1 MAAQVRR
8 HVGAQVGALRNPRSL
23 GARLVLILTAVGVAG
38 AVAIT
43 LLLAAII
50 TPSFG
55 KLERRS
61 VDAHVERTH
70 AALGEYANKV
80 ESAVK
85 DYGDW
90 NDSYDYMAAPSAAFE
105 RESFS
110 PLAMANLDVNAMAY
124 VGNDRRIVI
133 ARWIDESHRD
143 QPAMR
148 ARLMRMIGRFDLP
161 QLLQG
166 RSSANFYARLGG
178 VVAAVGVARVRRSD
192 GTGAPRG
199 FVLMAREFTSPQLAE
214 LLQLD
219 ARIELQPAREEVVQ
233 QSAGRM
239 TITVPID
246 GAGGEPVASA
256 RFAVPRDVS
265 MLGRRM
271 LLLAVAGSVLLL
283 LIVLMMLRRMIG
295 RLVLAPLARVE
306 QHMERVRA
314 SGSLALLE
322 DDGRRDEIGSLGLS
336 FNGMLTQLKD
346 LREQIEAQSFA
357 LGRSESAVAVM
368 HNVRNALSPISTVIS
383 HGMAKAAPVDQ
394 ATLARAAQ
402 ELGKPD
408 VPEARRTKLGAFVVA
423 GVAAMET
430 ARAEQVE
437 QLRIGRDALA
447 HVLDII
453 GQQQAAAHERPQ
465 LSECDLTD
473 VVAQNA
479 TIARYSGKTQI
490 AFSYPAEPCPVLAN
504 RVIVSQVVGNLF
516 ANAAEAIAAAGRAS
530 GRIMVSFAREDGRVV
545 VRISDDGEGFDA
557 DVGATLFQRGYSTR
571 AHKSGGLGLHWCAN
585 SMTAMEGA
593 LRLES
598 EGRGTGASAVLTL
611 KAPGAAVVAR
621 AA

>member
-1 MAAQVRR
+1 MAAHVRR
-8 HVGAQVGALRNPRSL
+8 HVGALRNPRSL
-23 GARLVLILTAVGVAG
+23 GARLVLILTAVGAAG

-50 TPSFG
+50 LPSFN

-70 AALGEYANKV
+70 AALAEYANKV

-90 NDSYDYMAAPSAAFE
+90 NDSYAYMARPSRAFE

-124 VGNDRRIVI
+124 VGNDRRVVI
-133 ARWIDESHRD
+133 ARWIDEARRD
-143 QPAMR
+143 RPDMR
-148 ARLMRMIGRFDLP
+148 ARLVRMIGERDLSKV
-161 QLLQG
+161 LED
-166 RSSANFYARLGG
+166 RSAANFYARLGG
-178 VVAAVGVARVRRSD
+178 VVAAVGVAKVRRSD
-192 GTGAPRG
+192 GTGTPRG
-199 FVLMAREFTSPQLAE
+199 FVLMAREISSAQLAE

-219 ARIELQPAREEVVQ
+219 ARIDLDPARTEAVQ
-233 QSAGRM
+233 QARARM
-239 TITVPID
+239 RITVPIA
-246 GAGGEPVASA
+246 GAGGAPVASA
-256 RFAVPRDVS
+256 RFTVPREVS
-265 MLGRRM
+265 LLGRRM

-283 LIVLMMLRRMIG
+283 LIVLVMLRRMIG

-306 QHMERVRA
+306 RHMERVRA

-336 FNGMLTQLKD
+336 FNAMLAQLKD

-383 HGMAKAAPVDQ
+383 HGIGKPSPVDQ
-394 ATLARAAQ
+394 ATLARAAG
-402 ELGKPD
+402 ELAKAD
-408 VPEARRTKLGAFVVA
+408 VPDARRAKLGAFVTA
-423 GVAAMET
+423 GVSAMEA

-465 LSECDLTD
+465 LSECDMTD
-473 VVAQNA
+473 VIAQNA

-490 AFSYPAEPCPVLAN
+490 AFSYPAEPHPVMAN
-504 RVIVSQVVGNLF
+504 RVILSQVVGNLF

-530 GRIMVSFAREDGRVV
+530 GTITVSFARVEGMVE
-545 VRISDDGEGFDA
+545 VRISDDGEGFEPS
-557 DVGATLFQRGYSTR
+557 VGATLFQRGYSTR

-598 EGRGTGASAVLTL
+598 AGRGTGASAILTL
-611 KAPGAAVVAR
+611 KAPAAIVLDQ

>member
-1 MAAQVRR
+1 MAAHVRR
-8 HVGAQVGALRNPRSL
+8 HVGARVGALRNPRSL
-23 GARLVLILTAVGVAG
+23 GARLVLILTLVGAGG
-38 AVAIT
+38 AVAIA

-50 TPSFG
+50 APSFG

-70 AALGEYANKV
+70 AALAEYANKV

-90 NDSYDYMAAPSAAFE
+90 NDSYDYMARPSATFE

-124 VGNDRRIVI
+124 VANDRRIVI
-133 ARWIDESHRD
+133 ARWIDEERRD
-143 QPAMR
+143 RPEMR
-148 ARLMRMIGRFDLP
+148 ARLMRAVARIDLP
-161 QLLQG
+161 HLLG
-166 RSSANFYARLGG
+166 SRSATNFYARMGN

-192 GTGAPRG
+192 GTGTPRG
-199 FVLMAREFTSPQLAE
+199 FVLMAREISSRQLAD

-219 ARIELQPAREEVVQ
+219 ATIDLTPSASEIVQ
-233 QSAGRM
+233 QSRARM
-239 TITVPID
+239 TITVPIE

-256 RFAVPRDVS
+256 RFTVPRDVTI
-265 MLGRRM
+265 LGRRM
-271 LLLAVAGSVLLL
+271 LLLAIAGSVLLL
-283 LIVLMMLRRMIG
+283 LVVLMMLRRMIG

-306 QHMERVRA
+306 RHMERVRA

-383 HGMAKAAPVDQ
+383 HGISRAAPVDQ
-394 ATLARAAQ
+394 AMLARAAE
-402 ELGKPD
+402 ELGKADIP
-408 VPEARRTKLGAFVVA
+408 PARREKLAAFVRS

-430 ARAEQVE
+430 ARGEQVE
-437 QLRIGRDALA
+437 QLGIGRDALG

-465 LSECDLTD
+465 LSVCDMTD
-473 VVAQNA
+473 VIAQNA
-479 TIARYSGKTQI
+479 TIARYSGRTQI
-490 AFSYPAEPCPVLAN
+490 AFSYPAEPCEVLAN
-504 RVIVSQVVGNLF
+504 RVILSQVVGNLF
-516 ANAAEAIAAAGRAS
+516 ANAAEAIAAAGRS
-530 GRIMVSFAREDGRVV
+530 GGRITVSFAREADQVT
-545 VRISDDGEGFDA
+545 VRISDDGEGFDPA
-557 DVGATLFQRGYSTR
+557 DAPTLFQRGYSTR

-585 SMTAMEGA
+585 SMTAMQGA

-598 EGRGTGASAVLTL
+598 DERGTGASAILSL
-611 KAPGAAVVAR
+611 LAPDLAQASAAA
-621 AA
+621 

>member
-1 MAAQVRR
+1 MAAIVRCR
-8 HVGAQVGALRNPRSL
+8 VGERVGALRNPRSL
-23 GARLVLILTAVGVAG
+23 GARLVLILTMVGAGG

-70 AALGEYANKV
+70 AALAEYANKV

-90 NDSYDYMAAPSAAFE
+90 NDSYDYMARPTAAFE

-124 VGNDRRIVI
+124 VGNDRRVVI
-133 ARWIDESHRD
+133 ARWIDDARRER
-143 QPAMR
+143 PVMR
-148 ARLMRMIGRFDLP
+148 VRLVQVIARLDLP
-161 QLLQG
+161 RLLGQ
-166 RSSANFYARLGG
+166 RSSTRFYARMGG

-199 FVLMAREFTSPQLAE
+199 YVLMAREISSRQLAE

-219 ARIELQPAREEVVQ
+219 AVIDLTPTRSEVVQ
-233 QSAGRM
+233 QSRARM

-246 GAGGEPVASA
+246 GAGGAPVASA
-256 RFAVPRDVS
+256 RFTVARDVS
-265 MLGRRM
+265 LLGQRM
-271 LLLAVAGSVLLL
+271 LMLAVAGSVLLL
-283 LIVLMMLRRMIG
+283 LVVLLMLRRMIG

-306 QHMERVRA
+306 RHMERVRV

-336 FNGMLTQLKD
+336 FNGMLTQLKN

-383 HGMAKAAPVDQ
+383 HGIARAAPVDQ
-394 ATLARAAQ
+394 AMLARAAE

-408 VPEARRTKLGAFVVA
+408 IPPARREKLAAFVRA
-423 GVAAMET
+423 GVCAMEAART
-430 ARAEQVE
+430 AQVE
-437 QLRIGRDALA
+437 QLGIGRDALG

-465 LSECDLTD
+465 LSICDMTD
-473 VVAQNA
+473 VIAQNA
-479 TIARYSGKTQI
+479 TIARYSGKTNI

-504 RVIVSQVVGNLF
+504 RVILSQVVGNLF
-516 ANAAEAIAAAGRAS
+516 ANAAEAIAATGRVD
-530 GRIMVSFAREDGRVV
+530 GRITASFAREGDRVV
-545 VRISDDGEGFDA
+545 VRISDDGEGFDPA
-557 DVGATLFQRGYSTR
+557 VGATLFQRGYSTR

-585 SMTAMEGA
+585 SMTAMDGA
-593 LRLES
+593 LKLES
-598 EGRGTGASAVLTL
+598 DGRGTGASAVLTL
-611 KAPGAAVVAR
+611 RAPAALAKAA
-621 AA
+621 

>member
-1 MAAQVRR
+1 MAAHVRR
-8 HVGAQVGALRNPRSL
+8 HVGTHVGALRNPRSL
-23 GARLVLILTAVGVAG
+23 GARLVLILTQVGAGG
-38 AVAIT
+38 AVAIA

-70 AALGEYANKV
+70 AALAEYANKV

-90 NDSYDYMAAPSAAFE
+90 NDSYDYMAHPSATFE
-105 RESFS
+105 HESFS

-124 VGNDRRIVI
+124 VGIDRRIVI
-133 ARWIDESHRD
+133 ARWIDEAQRD
-143 QPAMR
+143 KPQMR
-148 ARLMRMIGRFDLP
+148 ARLVRSIEGLDFPR
-161 QLLQG
+161 LLDS
-166 RSSANFYARLGG
+166 RSSTSFYARMGG
-178 VVAAVGVARVRRSD
+178 VVAAVGVAKVRRSD
-192 GTGAPRG
+192 GTGNSRG
-199 FVLMAREFTSPQLAE
+199 YVLMAREISSRQLAE
-214 LLQLD
+214 LLQLNAVID
-219 ARIELQPAREEVVQ
+219 LTPTAGEVVQ
-233 QSAGRM
+233 QSRARM
-239 TITVPID
+239 TITVPIG
-246 GAGGEPVASA
+246 GAGGQPVASA
-256 RFAVPRDVS
+256 RFTVAREVTL
-265 MLGRRM
+265 LGRRM
-271 LLLAVAGSVLLL
+271 LLLAIAGSVLLL
-283 LIVLMMLRRMIG
+283 LVVLMMLRRMIG

-306 QHMERVRA
+306 RHMERVRA

-383 HGMAKAAPVDQ
+383 HGINRAAPVDQ
-394 ATLARAAQ
+394 AMLARAAD

-408 VPEARRTKLGAFVVA
+408 IPAARREKLAAFVRA

-437 QLRIGRDALA
+437 QLGIGRDALG

-465 LSECDLTD
+465 LSVCDMTD
-473 VVAQNA
+473 VIAQNA
-479 TIARYSGKTQI
+479 TIARYSGKVQI
-490 AFSYPAEPCPVLAN
+490 GFSYPAEPCPVLAN
-504 RVIVSQVVGNLF
+504 RVILSQVVGNLF
-516 ANAAEAIAAAGRAS
+516 ANAGEAIAAAGRSS
-530 GRIMVSFAREDGRVV
+530 GRIAVSFARNDDHVTV
-545 VRISDDGEGFDA
+545 CISDDGEGFDPA
-557 DVGATLFQRGYSTR
+557 VGATLFQRGYSTR

-598 EGRGTGASAVLTL
+598 DGRGSGARAILTL
-611 KAPGAAVVAR
+611 RAPTAVELDAAA
-621 AA
+621 

>member
-1 MAAQVRR
+1 MAAHVRR
-8 HVGAQVGALRNPRSL
+8 HVGALRNPQSL
-23 GARLVLILTAVGVAG
+23 GARLVLILTMVGAGG

-61 VDAHVERTH
+61 VDAHVERTR
-70 AALGEYANKV
+70 AALTEYANKV

-90 NDSYDYMAAPSAAFE
+90 TDSYDYMARPTAAFE

-133 ARWIDESHRD
+133 ARWIDEAQRD

-148 ARLMRMIGRFDLP
+148 ARLARMIAELDLGH
-161 QLLQG
+161 LLG
-166 RSSANFYARLGG
+166 TRSSTNFYARMGG
-178 VVAAVGVARVRRSD
+178 VVTAVGVAKVRRSD
-192 GTGAPRG
+192 GTGSPRG
-199 FVLMAREFTSPQLAE
+199 FVLMAREISSRQLAD

-219 ARIELQPAREEVVQ
+219 ATIDLAPARGEVVQ
-233 QSAGRM
+233 QSRARM

-246 GAGGEPVASA
+246 GAGGAPVASA

-265 MLGRRM
+265 LLGQRM

-283 LIVLMMLRRMIG
+283 LMVLMMLRRMIG

-306 QHMERVRA
+306 RHMERVRA

-322 DDGRRDEIGSLGLS
+322 DDGRRDEIGSLGIS

-346 LREQIEAQSFA
+346 LREQLEAQSFA

-383 HGMAKAAPVDQ
+383 HGIGRAVPVDQ
-394 ATLARAAQ
+394 AMLARAVE
-402 ELGKPD
+402 ELGKAD
-408 VPEARRTKLGAFVVA
+408 VPAARREKLAAFVRA

-430 ARAEQVE
+430 ARSEQVE
-437 QLRIGRDALA
+437 QLGIGHDALG

-453 GQQQAAAHERPQ
+453 GQQQAAAHERPH
-465 LSECDLTD
+465 LSECDMTD
-473 VVAQNA
+473 VIAQNA
-479 TIARYSGKTQI
+479 TIARYSGKTDI

-504 RVIVSQVVGNLF
+504 RVILSQVVGNLF
-516 ANAAEAIAAAGRAS
+516 ANAAEAIAAAGRS
-530 GRIMVSFAREDGRVV
+530 NGRITVSFACVDAGVE
-545 VRISDDGEGFDA
+545 VRISDDGEGFDPA
-557 DVGATLFQRGYSTR
+557 IGAALFQRGYSTR

-585 SMTAMEGA
+585 SMNAMEGS

-598 EGRGTGASAVLTL
+598 AGRGTGASAVLTL
-611 KAPGAAVVAR
+611 RSPVAAALD
-621 AA
+621 AAA